1 MTRTVTKAFGALAAL
16 ALATTG
22 AAYAQKPLL
31 STKDPV
37 KTQTRLKT
45 DPLKV
50 DVKAPGTAKVT
61 AKGKKK

>member
-1 MTRTVTKAFGALAAL
+1 MTRNVTKAFGALAAV

-22 AAYAQKPLL
+22 VAYAQKPLL

-45 DPLKV
+45 DPIKVDLKV
-50 DVKAPGTAKVT
+50 PGTAKVT
-61 AKGKKK
+61 AKGKKQ

>member
-1 MTRTVTKAFGALAAL
+1 MTRTTKAFGAFAAIAL
-16 ALATTG
+16 ASTSV
-22 AAYAQKPLL
+22 AYAQKPLL

-50 DVKAPGTAKVT
+50 DVKAPRTVKATVRPS
-61 AKGKKK
+61 KK

>member
-1 MTRTVTKAFGALAAL
+1 MTRTTTKAFGAIAAL

-22 AAYAQKPLL
+22 VAYAQKPLL

-50 DVKAPGTAKVT
+50 DVKSPGTAKVT
-61 AKGKKK
+61 VKPKRK